1 MKIWLPIII
10 LLLSVTSLCLW
21 DGIHTTQAFDA
32 LQAEGTA
39 IHNEVMS
46 VGIENKELQPRI
58 YNFNNAWTE
67 KMDTLSVSIS
77 RKDLQPISDYIQYL
91 YAAAI
96 NENQEEAVT
105 YSRLI
110 HYNLIGL
117 QECYGINWINL
128 L

>member
-10 LLLSVTSLCLW
+10 LLLSVTGLCLW
-21 DGIHTTQAFDA
+21 DGIHTTKAFDA
-32 LQAEGTA
+32 LQNEGTA
-39 IHNEVMS
+39 IYEEV
-46 VGIENKELQPRI
+46 VATGIENENLKQRI
-58 YNFNNAWTE
+58 YNFNDFWTK

-77 RKDLQPISDYIQYL
+77 RKDLQPVSDYIQYL

-117 QECYGINWINL
+117 RECYGINWINL